1 MFTISTPG
9 CASTGNRLFE
19 SLILI
24 FVFELTAGAFLFF
37 CLFVSR
43 GRKVLTLTFKLYLN
57 NNSNNN
63 NNSYNN
69 NNNFSNNN
77 FSNNNFSD
85 NNDTNNNKAA
95 MNVTGTQS

>member
-1 MFTISTPG
+1 MFTISTLG

-57 NNSNNN
+57 NNSNN
-63 NNSYNN
+63 YN
-69 NNNFSNNN
+69 
-77 FSNNNFSD
+77 NNNFSD